1 MSKKPAK
8 KTLKKLQASQLY
20 ELQFIADPQLNHDAT
35 QALAVHTRI
44 ERPDDKAS
52 KAADATTGNTGSATD
67 EATKPRYLS
76 QIYLYDLEND
86 SSRPLTSGESSSQQP
101 RFSPD
106 GRQIAFLSK
115 RGDDEAKQLYLLHLS
130 GGEAQ
135 KLTSLACGVSEFC
148 WHPQGQHIAFAS
160 RGETQDDKATYDVVR
175 PIKDVAYLRDGI
187 GFVPKQESK
196 LYIHDLQRGRA
207 KDYSLQGCSIN
218 GLNFS
223 GDGRYLFF
231 YAPSHAEERQWGS
244 SIYRLTMSTR
254 NIKKKP
260 ILSQRHIGA
269 ISSNHDG
276 SQLAYYGSSEPSIFA
291 SPFALWLSD
300 GKESRRLYAEAA
312 ALSSAGG
319 DSQYGALHNPIT
331 WLEDDTSL
339 LINPN
344 WQGRTA
350 LTSLSLET
358 GEASALAGQEADRVI
373 SAFMHQAGQTLFI
386 AETPQRPAELF
397 LRDAEGQERR
407 LSFLN
412 DALLERYS
420 FGTVSKEKSVKAED
434 GTKIP
439 YWLMQPE
446 KPRKDNAMVLQVH
459 GGPQTN
465 YGYGFYFEFHL
476 LASQGYTVVYG
487 NPRGGSSYGAD
498 FQSAIWGRYGT
509 VDADDVMAIARKAHK
524 KHADGN
530 APIHLTGG
538 SYGGFMTNW
547 LIGQEDSKDFFAS
560 AVTQRSIANWLSFF
574 GTSDI
579 GYNFTPLQQG
589 GNPWDDTELLWQ
601 QSPLKYVAN
610 VETPLLIIHA
620 EADYRCPM
628 GQAEELFTA
637 LRHLGKEVELL
648 RFPAEGHE
656 LSRSGRADR
665 RVARLEA
672 LLEWFNRH

>member
-1 MSKKPAK
+1 MHSMSKKPSK
-8 KTLKKLQASQLY
+8 KTIKKLQASQLY
-20 ELQFIADPQLNHDAT
+20 ALQFIADPQLNHDAT

-44 ERPDDKAS
+44 EKPSQENSIGTAEKAHEV
-52 KAADATTGNTGSATD
+52 K
-67 EATKPRYLS
+67 KPRYHS
-76 QIYLYDLEND
+76 QIYLYDLQTD

-106 GRQIAFLSK
+106 GTRIAFLSK
-115 RGDDEAKQLYLLHLS
+115 RGDDDANQLYLLHLT

-135 KLTSLACGVSEFC
+135 KLTSLACGVREFC
-148 WHPQGQHIAFAS
+148 WHPEGQHIAFCS
-160 RGETQDDKATYDVVR
+160 QGGEKENKEAHDVAR
-175 PIKDVAYLRDGI
+175 RFHDVAYLRDGI
-187 GFVPKQESK
+187 GFMPSQESK
-196 LYIHDLQRGRA
+196 LYIHDLQRDKA
-207 KDYSLQGCSIN
+207 KDYSLEGCTIH
-218 GLNFS
+218 GLHFS

-231 YAPSHAEERQWGS
+231 HAPNALERKEWRS
-244 SIYRLTMSTR
+244 CIYRLTMSTR
-254 NIKKKP
+254 NIKQKP
-260 ILSQRHIGA
+260 ILSQGSIGA
-269 ISSNHDG
+269 ISSNYDG
-276 SQLAYYGSSEPSIFA
+276 SQLVYYGSSDPCIF
-291 SPFALWLSD
+291 SNPLALWSSD
-300 GKESRRLYAEAA
+300 GKDNQLVYTETAA
-312 ALSSAGG
+312 APSAGG
-319 DSQYGALHNPIT
+319 DSHYGTLNNPIT
-331 WLEDDTSL
+331 WLDDTTL

-344 WQGRTA
+344 HAGRTA
-350 LTSLSLET
+350 LTSLNLET
-358 GEASALAGQEADRVI
+358 GEATTLAGQEADRVI
-373 SAFMHQAGQTLFI
+373 SGFMHQAGHTLFV
-386 AETPQRPAELF
+386 AETPERPAELF
-397 LRDAEGQERR
+397 LRDAEGKERR

-446 KPRKDNAMVLQVH
+446 KARKDNAMVLQVH

-498 FQSAIWGRYGT
+498 FQSALWGRYGT

-524 KHADGN
+524 KHADSN

-547 LIGQEDSKDFFAS
+547 LIGQENSKDFFAS
-560 AVTQRSIANWLSFF
+560 AVTQRSICNWLSFF

-579 GYNFTPLQQG
+579 GYKFTPLQQG

-610 VETPLLIIHA
+610 VQTPLLIIHA
-620 EADYRCPM
+620 DADYRCPV
-628 GQAEELFTA
+628 GQAEEFFAA
-637 LRHLGKEVELL
+637 LRHLGKEAELL
-648 RFPAEGHE
+648 RFPKEGHE

-672 LLEWFNRH
+672 ILEWFNRH